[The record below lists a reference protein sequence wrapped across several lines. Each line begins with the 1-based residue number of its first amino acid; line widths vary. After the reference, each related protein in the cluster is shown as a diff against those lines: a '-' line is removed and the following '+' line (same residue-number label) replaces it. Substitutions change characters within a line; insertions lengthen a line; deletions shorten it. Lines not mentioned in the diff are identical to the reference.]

1 MGFYGNLYTNLTTF
15 FHNVWFKGTAKN
27 DESFLNN
34 TDILT
39 NTVTAQP
46 VVAYDGLNINSG
58 NRWIQFKSELDTIQN
73 GAGGTNSAGITIYH
87 APPSGIDPEDVSNK
101 TAELVRTPLS
111 PEPEDDKF
119 TNITEN
125 HANSMEKGGYLT
137 TQTANYDKAGHLVSL
152 TEKIFAFPDVD
163 TVRDTANDAQARVG
177 ALEGQY
183 TTLEARVGTAE
194 ATLRGLKNDDKTG
207 TIDLLETKIT
217 NVEKTANEAKETAD
231 GLADDIEQAVSDA
244 GSAKTAAEEAKT
256 KSIEAWNK
264 ADGAVAQVSTFTDVV
279 PSHQSYFDAIK
290 AALTIIAETNAMSD
304 VKTDL
309 DNQIKLI
316 RPEGSS

>member
-46 VVAYDGLNINSG
+46 VIAYDGLNINSG

-87 APPSGIDPEDVSNK
+87 APPVGVNPEDVANK
-101 TAELVRTPLS
+101 TSELIRTPLT

-125 HANSMEKGGYLT
+125 HVNSMEKGGYLT

-152 TEKIFAFPDVD
+152 TEKIFAFPDVK
-163 TVRDTANDAQARVG
+163 TVRETANDAQSRVST
-177 ALEGQY
+177 LEGQY
-183 TTLEARVGTAE
+183 ATLESRVGTAE
-194 ATLRGLKNDDKTG
+194 NTLKGLTETTIPGLNSEIERIEGVANNAKT
-207 TIDLLETKIT
+207 
-217 NVEKTANEAKETAD
+217 TAD
-231 GLADDIEQAVSDA
+231 GFAERLGKAESNASQ
-244 GSAKTAAEEAKT
+244 AKTDASNALT
-256 KSIEAWNK
+256 KANSLETQANK
-264 ADGAVAQVSTFTDVV
+264 VSTNSAAIAGHGT
-279 PSHQSYFDAIK
+279 YFQIIK
-290 AALTIIAETNAMSD
+290 DILIDMCDSGTWPKGKAQTW
-304 VKTDL
+304 KTSL
-309 DNQIKLI
+309 EEVLK
-316 RPEGSS
+316 EESTS